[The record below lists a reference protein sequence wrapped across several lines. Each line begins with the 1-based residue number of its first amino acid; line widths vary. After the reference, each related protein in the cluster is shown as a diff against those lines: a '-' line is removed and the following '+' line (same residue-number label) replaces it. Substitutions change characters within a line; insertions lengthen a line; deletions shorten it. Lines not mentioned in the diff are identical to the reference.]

1 MRNALPNTVAGCRD
15 KAQRARCGVLVCFA
29 VMSCCGPWGWTQVA
43 VGEEAAASGEAAVG
57 WQGFQNGGALFPSDI
72 PADWKVESSP
82 VAWQAEIEGYGQ
94 SSPVVVSDQV
104 YVTSTSGPNKER
116 LHVAAFTLAT
126 GTKLWQRDFV
136 NPSPEESSTYIS
148 RAAPSPVADA
158 SGIFAAFEGG
168 LIVALT
174 PAGETRFEKNL
185 VAEYGP
191 ITARHGLAA
200 SLEQDAK
207 KVYAWIER
215 ETEPYLLAID
225 KADGKVVW
233 KAAGVGA
240 TGWSSPRLLSVDGKP
255 QLVCSASGHIAG
267 YDPENGDRLWDL
279 TEISNNTTCTPI
291 PVADGRFVI
300 GASDGRG
307 EPGAGNAAASN
318 GLIEIKR
325 QADGKYAANFVW
337 RAEKA
342 TCSFGSP
349 LVTDKHVWIVNRSGV
364 LYQLDLATGQQLA
377 AQRVSSGSVW
387 ATPIAS
393 RSRLYL
399 FGQKGTA
406 SIVDLATAR
415 EEGSFPA
422 WKDGPASKDGPVA
435 GGQNPQGQGAP
446 APAAGPFGSGAV
458 LYAAAYAK
466 SHLLI
471 RRGDT
476 LFAYRVPG

>member
-1 MRNALPNTVAGCRD
+1 MRTRSRMRNALPKTVARCHD
-15 KAQRARCGVLVCFA
+15 KAQRAGCGVLVCFA
-29 VMSCCGPWGWTQVA
+29 VMSFCGPWGSTQVA
-43 VGEEAAASGEAAVG
+43 FGEEAAASSVG
-57 WQGFQNGGALFPSDI
+57 ASGWNGFQNGGALFPSDI

-82 VAWQAEIEGYGQ
+82 VAWQAAIEGYGQ

-116 LHVAAFTLAT
+116 LHVAAFALTT

-136 NPSPEESSTYIS
+136 NPTPEESSTYIS

-158 SGIFAAFEGG
+158 NGIVAAFEGG
-168 LIVALT
+168 LIVALN

-240 TGWSSPRLLSVDGKP
+240 TGWSSPRLVPVGGKP
-255 QLVCSASGHIAG
+255 QLVCSSSGRITG
-267 YDPENGDRLWDL
+267 YDPENGERLWDL

-325 QADGKYAANFVW
+325 QADGKYAASFVW

-349 LVTDKHVWIVNRSGV
+349 LVTDKDVWLVNRSGV
-364 LYQLDLATGQQLA
+364 LYQLDLATGKQLSA
-377 AQRVSSGSVW
+377 NRVSSGSVW

-422 WKDGPASKDGPVA
+422 WKDGPDA
-435 GGQNPQGQGAP
+435 GGQNAP
-446 APAAGPFGSGAV
+446 APAGPFGSGAV

-466 SHLLI
+466 DHLLI
-471 RRGDT
+471 RRGDK

>member
-1 MRNALPNTVAGCRD
+1 MRMPPRMRN
-15 KAQRARCGVLVCFA
+15 VLSKSAPRSSATTHHGTHLKSLCFA
-29 VMSCCGPWGWTQVA
+29 ALSCCGLFGLTHVA
-43 VGEEAAASGEAAVG
+43 FGEEAVAPSKTAVG
-57 WQGFQNGGALFPSDI
+57 WNGFQNGGALFPSDI
-72 PADWKVESSP
+72 PADWKLESSP
-82 VAWQAEIEGYGQ
+82 VAWQAELEGYGQ

-126 GTKLWQRDFV
+126 GAKLWQRDFT
-136 NPSPEESSTYIS
+136 NPTPEESSTYIS

-158 SGIFAAFEGG
+158 SGIVAAFEGG
-168 LIVALT
+168 LIVALN
-174 PAGETRFEKNL
+174 PAGETRFENNL

-207 KVYAWIER
+207 NIYAWIER

-240 TGWSSPRLLSVDGKP
+240 TGWSSPRLVPVDGKP

-364 LYQLDLATGQQLA
+364 LYQLDLATGKQLSA
-377 AQRVSSGSVW
+377 ERVSSGSVW

-415 EEGSFPA
+415 EAGSFPA
-422 WKDGPASKDGPVA
+422 WKDGPDAQ
-435 GGQNPQGQGAP
+435 GQNAP
-446 APAAGPFGSGAV
+446 GPAAGPFGSGAV

-471 RRGDT
+471 RRGDK